1 MAGQES
7 FFPLSVFRCIS
18 ALVHH
23 TSGGF
28 CVCVLFWDEVLLP
41 DELRAV
47 SVSLVTA
54 YRTCVDCQRPPV
66 DAASR
71 GVHRQTVQQLGH
83 HLQTCLW
90 LIDILSSYTPWPK
103 YTKAL
108 SPYLISIMW
117 SLKERYLNEK
127 QPVYLKFKAPG
138 CTTGAWWDIII
149 WRDVLRRDPQ
159 RRAPSIVTHHLNV
172 TTALDG
178 HRHLICCIYWYIQ
191 VYMYIF
197 IITWWGSGAI
207 FFLNRW
213 NTLLSSVSCIAISS
227 RSVSTRAAGEKNK
240 SNMRQANHIEI

>member
-1 MAGQES
+1 MFQWWRHSTVSGFVFRCLS
-7 FFPLSVFRCIS
+7 VTVIKHGWTGKFFPLSVFRCIS

-90 LIDILSSYTPWPK
+90 LIHILSRYKPWPK
-103 YTKAL
+103 YTKGL
-108 SPYLISIMW
+108 SPYLVLIIW
-117 SLKERYLNEK
+117 SLKERYLN
-127 QPVYLKFKAPG
+127 
-138 CTTGAWWDIII
+138 
-149 WRDVLRRDPQ
+149 
-159 RRAPSIVTHHLNV
+159 
-172 TTALDG
+172 
-178 HRHLICCIYWYIQ
+178 
-191 VYMYIF
+191 
-197 IITWWGSGAI
+197 
-207 FFLNRW
+207 
-213 NTLLSSVSCIAISS
+213 
-227 RSVSTRAAGEKNK
+227 
-240 SNMRQANHIEI
+240 

>member
-1 MAGQES
+1 MKTVYS
-7 FFPLSVFRCIS
+7 IRFRVSLSECDSHQTWLDRKVFSTVGFQMHQCPCPS
-18 ALVHH
+18 H

-90 LIDILSSYTPWPK
+90 LIDILSSYTPSPK

-108 SPYLISIMW
+108 SPYLIWIIW
-117 SLKERYLNEK
+117 SLKQRYLN
-127 QPVYLKFKAPG
+127 
-138 CTTGAWWDIII
+138 
-149 WRDVLRRDPQ
+149 
-159 RRAPSIVTHHLNV
+159 
-172 TTALDG
+172 
-178 HRHLICCIYWYIQ
+178 
-191 VYMYIF
+191 
-197 IITWWGSGAI
+197 
-207 FFLNRW
+207 
-213 NTLLSSVSCIAISS
+213 
-227 RSVSTRAAGEKNK
+227 
-240 SNMRQANHIEI
+240 